1 MIRILAVGGVLFS
14 LTPALAGVAVAASI
28 SNSGASSIVLI
39 VVENGNRAE
48 VSLDAGGSDSICPT
62 GCFVTLPNGD
72 RLGLAGG
79 ETVDIK
85 DGIATIK

>member
-1 MIRILAVGGVLFS
+1 MIRLLAVGGVFLS
-14 LTPALAGVAVAASI
+14 LTPALADRTLAASI
-28 SNSGASSIVLI
+28 SNSGTSSIVLI

-72 RLGLAGG
+72 RLGLAGS